1 MLFCGDKK
9 NTLKQKKEI
18 WAYCF
23 IGLPLIYYFLFRILP
38 TFYSLRISLYDWD
51 LLSPKKTFIGLANFK
66 FLFSDKI
73 FRIAIMNTFEYVII
87 GVPIMLVLSLFIA
100 MLLNNI
106 KRGQSLYRLLVFI
119 PYITSAAAIAFVWRL
134 LFMKYGGV
142 VNELLLFIGVGR
154 QMFLESPSQAIYVVM
169 SNVIWQN
176 IGFFTIIFVA
186 GLKQIPEM
194 YYEAAEIDGAS
205 KFKQFMH
212 ITIPL
217 LNKTFV
223 YITVIATINTFRL
236 FTQIYNIT
244 GTSGGG
250 AGGPLHST
258 TNIVL
263 QVYNYAFTNYKMG
276 LASAA
281 TVILFVIILI
291 ITIFQMKI
299 MNKKES

>member
-1 MLFCGDKK
+1 MKF
-9 NTLKQKKEI
+9 NLKQKKEI

-23 IGLPLIYYFLFRILP
+23 IGLPLLYYLSVRILP
-38 TFYSLRISLYDWD
+38 TLYSLRISFYDWD
-51 LLSPKKTFIGLANFK
+51 LLSPAKPFVGLDNFK
-66 FLFSDKI
+66 FLFTDKI
-73 FRIAIMNTFEYVII
+73 FRMAMMNTFEYVVI
-87 GVPIMLVLSLFIA
+87 GVPLMVITSLLIA

-106 KRGQSLYRLLVFI
+106 KRGQSFYRLLVFI
-119 PYITSAAAIAFVWRL
+119 PYITSAAAIAFVWRW
-134 LFMKYGGV
+134 LFMKHGGV
-142 VNELLLFIGVGR
+142 VNEIIQLFGFHK
-154 QMFLESPSQAIYVVM
+154 QMFLESPYQALYVVL
-169 SNVIWQN
+169 SNIIWQN
-176 IGFFTIIFVA
+176 VGFFTIIFVA

-205 KFKQFMH
+205 KFKQFLH

-223 YITVIATINTFRL
+223 YITVIATINSFRL

-244 GTSGGG
+244 GTSSGG

-263 QVYNYAFTNYKMG
+263 QIYNYAFTNYKMG

-281 TVILFVIILI
+281 TVVLFVIILI
-291 ITIFQMKI
+291 ITIVQMKLL
-299 MNKKES
+299 NKKES